1 MYVLNVTTPPSLL
14 FTGGRL
20 WDITSWRAAVLRDIS
35 CSAALL
41 HAILCSAALRDT
53 ASRSAPSLRNFVGA
67 VAANFERAAPRD
79 MFSGSAAQLQI
90 ISGLAALRKMTS
102 GCASLRNIILH
113 RVGTSEDVFMLSRD
127 V

>member
-1 MYVLNVTTPPSLL
+1 MLGDV
-14 FTGGRL
+14 
-20 WDITSWRAAVLRDIS
+20 S

-67 VAANFERAAPRD
+67 VAANFAGAAPRN
-79 MFSGSAAQLQI
+79 MFLGSAAQLQI
-90 ISGLAALRKMTS
+90 ILRLAALRKMVS
-102 GCASLRNIILH
+102 GCASLRNIILN
-113 RVGTSEDVFMLSRD
+113 RVGTPEDVFMLNRN